1 MPIDTSTCYI
11 DSLYY
16 DKYYYDRYEETESLA
31 EVEEEQQQEEAQQQ
45 AIQTSQNEIEESY
58 KGSYVNVTI

>member
-1 MPIDTSTCYI
+1 MSIDTSTCYI

-45 AIQTSQNEIEESY
+45 AIQTSKNEIEESY